1 MRIFLTGGRGMVGRN
16 FAEHAAG
23 AEHEILAPTSAELDL
38 LDFRAVNKWLEQHTP
53 DVVVHTAGRVGGIQA
68 NMRDPVAFLVENLD
82 MGRNVVL
89 AARQVGVKRLLNLG
103 SSCMYPRNAPNPL
116 SEEAVLTGELEPTN
130 EGYALAK
137 ITVAR
142 LCDYIGREDSSM
154 HYRTLIPC
162 NLYGRHDKF
171 DPKHS
176 HLVPAVIHKIHQ
188 AKVNGLDEVDI
199 WGSGKVRREFMY
211 AGDLAD
217 CMWRALDYF
226 DSLPAYLNVGLGSD
240 LSILDYYQTVARIVG
255 FEGKFVHDL
264 TKPEG
269 MSQKLVNTARLEA
282 WGWRATT
289 SLESGIAQTYQF
301 YLEGL
306 RA

>member
-16 FAEHAAG
+16 FTEHAA
-23 AEHEILAPTSAELDL
+23 AAQHEILSPTSSELDL
-38 LDFRAVNKWLEQHTP
+38 LDASAVTTWVAEHKP
-53 DVVVHTAGRVGGIQA
+53 DVVVHAAGRVGGIQA
-68 NMRDPVAFLVENLD
+68 NMREPVAFLTENLD

-89 AARQVGVKRLLNLG
+89 AARSAGVKRLLNLG

-116 SEEAVLTGELEPTN
+116 AEQTVLTGELEPTN

-137 ITVAR
+137 IMVAR
-142 LCDYIGREDSSM
+142 LCDYIGRENASL

-176 HLVPAVIHKIHQ
+176 HLVPAVIHKIHK
-188 AKVNGLDEVDI
+188 AKVEGRDTVDI

-211 AGDLAD
+211 SGDLAD
-217 CMWRALDYF
+217 CMWRALDQF
-226 DSLPAYLNVGLGSD
+226 DTLPAYLNVGLGKD
-240 LSILDYYQTVARIVG
+240 LSILDYYHAVARIIG
-255 FEGKFVHDL
+255 FEGSFVHDL

-269 MSQKLVNTARLEA
+269 MAQKLVDTQRLES

-306 RA
+306 QA

>member
-1 MRIFLTGGRGMVGRN
+1 MVGRN
-16 FAEHAAG
+16 FSEHAA
-23 AEHEILAPTSAELDL
+23 ATKHEILAPTSAELDL
-38 LDFRAVNKWLEQHTP
+38 LDFRAVSKWLEQHTP
-53 DVVVHTAGRVGGIQA
+53 DVVVHAAGRVGGIQA
-68 NMRDPVAFLVENLD
+68 NMRDLVAFLIENLD

-142 LCDYIGREDSSM
+142 LCDYIGREDPSM

-188 AKVNGLDEVDI
+188 AKVNGQDEVEI
-199 WGSGKVRREFMY
+199 WGAGKVRREFMY

-217 CMWRALDYF
+217 CMWRALGHF
-226 DSLPAYLNVGLGSD
+226 DNLPAYLNVGLGSD

-289 SLESGIAQTYQF
+289 SLESGIAQTYQY